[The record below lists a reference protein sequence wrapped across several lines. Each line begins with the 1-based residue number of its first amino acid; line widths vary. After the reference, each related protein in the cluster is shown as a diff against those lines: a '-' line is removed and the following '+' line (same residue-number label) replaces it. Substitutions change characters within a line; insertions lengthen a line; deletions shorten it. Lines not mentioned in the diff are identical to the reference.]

1 MTPIFSLPDVLWRCK
16 ETLQNNTKGEIY
28 MAEVEYGSKGVA
40 GSGLG
45 LGRL

>member
-1 MTPIFSLPDVLWRCK
+1 MTPNISPLDVLLKCK
-16 ETLQNNTKGEIY
+16 ETYKNNTKGEIY
-28 MAEVEYGSKGVA
+28 MEVEYGSKAVA